1 VRTGAREDPAVALAA
16 WKKAEELLRGADLAG
31 ARTNYES
38 LLGGPLAIPARLR
51 LSVIQ
56 VREGDLRA
64 ATAGVLAALDPGTR
78 EPELL
83 ESLASR
89 LLALGES
96 EAFLRCAGVLARLD
110 CQSASVL
117 TGMGRLLVGASR
129 PAEALELLRRAQS
142 LGDDSP
148 TRHYLSGIALLQ
160 CGEVEAAEAGLEAC
174 IRARPGFARA
184 HWALAKLR
192 RQDSGHHHVA
202 RLEELLR
209 EDASLAPGDRPQL
222 LFALFK
228 ELDDLGEP
236 ERAWPALAQG
246 CAEKRALLRYDPAA
260 EERLFEGLL
269 ALAPERLPARADGPA
284 AGPQPIFIVG
294 MPRSGTTLLERI
306 LGNHSAIADA
316 GELPDFLWQMRW
328 VANLP
333 GPSRLDE
340 ALVERALGLDHSL
353 LGERYL
359 GHTQWRAG
367 GRPFYTDKQP
377 GNFLLLGSIARAL
390 PGARILHLVRDPLDL
405 CFSNLRELFT
415 DAYPYSYDQVELADH
430 YARYRRLMAHWH
442 AVLPG
447 RILDVPYAGLVTE
460 PESATRR
467 ILECCGL
474 GWEEG
479 CIAIERRTAPV
490 TTASSTQVREPIHTG
505 GLGHWR
511 RYAGWLG
518 PLRQRLVELGVLPAP
533 AAA

>member
-1 VRTGAREDPAVALAA
+1 
-16 WKKAEELLRGADLAG
+16 
-31 ARTNYES
+31 
-38 LLGGPLAIPARLR
+38 
-51 LSVIQ
+51 
-56 VREGDLRA
+56 
-64 ATAGVLAALDPGTR
+64 
-78 EPELL
+78 
-83 ESLASR
+83 
-89 LLALGES
+89 
-96 EAFLRCAGVLARLD
+96 
-110 CQSASVL
+110 
-117 TGMGRLLVGASR
+117 
-129 PAEALELLRRAQS
+129 
-142 LGDDSP
+142 
-148 TRHYLSGIALLQ
+148 
-160 CGEVEAAEAGLEAC
+160 
-174 IRARPGFARA
+174 
-184 HWALAKLR
+184 
-192 RQDSGHHHVA
+192 
-202 RLEELLR
+202 
-209 EDASLAPGDRPQL
+209 
-222 LFALFK
+222 
-228 ELDDLGEP
+228 
-236 ERAWPALAQG
+236 
-246 CAEKRALLRYDPAA
+246 
-260 EERLFEGLL
+260 
-269 ALAPERLPARADGPA
+269 
-284 AGPQPIFIVG
+284 